1 MTRTRRRM
9 LSMIG
14 RCGVVALLAWAMP
27 ALVPTAADAAELDAA
42 KRAGLVGE
50 RPDGF
55 VGLVRGDAPADVR
68 SLVNT
73 INAERR
79 AGYEDVARR
88 TGAPVREVGIL
99 AGRRLIA
106 AAPPGTYVMT
116 ESGQWIRK

>member
-1 MTRTRRRM
+1 MTRTRRWV
-9 LSMIG
+9 LTTIG
-14 RCGVVALLAWAMP
+14 RWSVVALVAFAVP
-27 ALVPTAADAAELDAA
+27 ALVPAAAVAAELDTA

-55 VGLVRGDAPADVR
+55 VGLVRGDAPANVR

-73 INAERR
+73 VNAERR

-88 TGAPVREVGIL
+88 TGASAREVGIL
-99 AGRRLIA
+99 AGRRLIG

-116 ESGQWIRK
+116 EAGQWIRK